1 MADGSTSPRSPSR
14 SPPPAATAEELH
26 QLNSTLRSRLA
37 RSAADLQAAATSRD
51 AAVDHQHQ
59 FSLTLLRQT
68 RELRTLEHFASKPT
82 RSGTWN
88 FGWIAISDRDTL
100 QDQRD
105 HLAEEVRLAG
115 AEIEQLQ
122 EDHNDLDRARGN
134 AEHELQLSEASLAR
148 VQASLVQAESRIA
161 PPAIP
166 PANAVA
172 PDVDRLTRE
181 RDEARTAATDAE
193 GQVARLRSEL
203 KAYQDMRRDAQTE
216 LNRLRSTHAAAT
228 ADLIQTVKDRDAAR
242 ADASRYRSD
251 ASDLQQQLAS
261 AAPSQADQA
270 KQLDAANR
278 RLDDLEHSVRVLR
291 RERDAARQA
300 RDQALRTHETLQQ
313 ALVAARQKLAV
324 VASAVGIQPATD
336 MGTSGPAAV
345 LHSLRATP
353 ADPPGQQSGSS
364 LPGGASVDLG
374 GVGSQGDAPL
384 SSSKRPRGSPTSP
397 KSSPAPPAKRRVAPL
412 SPDAGGS
419 S

>member
-1 MADGSTSPRSPSR
+1 M
-14 SPPPAATAEELH
+14 H
-26 QLNSTLRSRLA
+26 
-37 RSAADLQAAATSRD
+37 
-51 AAVDHQHQ
+51 
-59 FSLTLLRQT
+59 
-68 RELRTLEHFASKPT
+68 
-82 RSGTWN
+82 
-88 FGWIAISDRDTL
+88 
-100 QDQRD
+100 
-105 HLAEEVRLAG
+105 
-115 AEIEQLQ
+115 
-122 EDHNDLDRARGN
+122 
-134 AEHELQLSEASLAR
+134 
-148 VQASLVQAESRIA
+148 
-161 PPAIP
+161 
-166 PANAVA
+166 
-172 PDVDRLTRE
+172 
-181 RDEARTAATDAE
+181 
-193 GQVARLRSEL
+193 
-203 KAYQDMRRDAQTE
+203 RDAQTE
-216 LNRLRSTHAAAT
+216 LNRLRSTHAAAP

-313 ALVAARQKLAV
+313 SLDATSQKLAV

-374 GVGSQGDAPL
+374 GVGPQGDAPL
-384 SSSKRPRGSPTSP
+384 SSSNRPRGSPTSP